1 MFKLHV
7 ASLLH
12 AFGIDAIGEGL
23 YLGHEIVFDTE
34 DTELVTTRETELVLI
49 R

>member
-12 AFGIDAIGEGL
+12 AFGIDTISERL
-23 YLGHEIVFDTE
+23 YLGHKVVFDTE